1 MRIKNSHIP
10 TFSGIILSAMFTPT
24 DPETN
29 ETLRKE
35 PAYTITTQVYEGP
48 LDLLLQLIE
57 RAELDITRLAL
68 VEVTAPF
75 LEYIKRLQAHQAEE
89 VSSFLVVAARLMQ
102 IKSEALLPRPPEREP
117 GEEDPSVDLI
127 NQLILYKKFK
137 EIAKYLQQRDE
148 LGLRT
153 YLRMAPPPK
162 IEGKLEM
169 EQVTLDQLVEA
180 ARRAM
185 QMVEEKQSVDTV
197 VRAPKVTIREKIALI
212 TKTLRKDGSATFI
225 TLLGGSY
232 SRVDVVVTFLAL
244 LELVKR
250 FQIRAVQDSIFSDIR
265 IEPTENWDDTGE
277 FELEFVE

>member
-1 MRIKNSHIP
+1 
-10 TFSGIILSAMFTPT
+10 MFTPT